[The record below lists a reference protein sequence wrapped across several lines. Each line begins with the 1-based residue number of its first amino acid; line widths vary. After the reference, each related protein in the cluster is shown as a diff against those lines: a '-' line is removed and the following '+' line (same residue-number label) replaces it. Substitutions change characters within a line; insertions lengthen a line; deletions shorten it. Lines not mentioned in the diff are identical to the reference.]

1 MKNDDVE
8 LIQRTL
14 AGDNNAFSILVEKYQ
29 KQVHALA
36 WRKVGDFHI
45 AEDITQDTFLKAY
58 QRLHTLKEPHRF
70 AGWLYVIATRRCL
83 AWFRKKRLWHQTL
96 ENIDTPVTNKDA
108 YSQHI
113 AEEQAKT
120 ADMAQQEVVKKL
132 LATLKESDRTVITLH
147 YFGEMTCEEMSEFL
161 GVSANT
167 IKSRLRRARNRL
179 KKEEPMIREAISN
192 FQISPNLTEN
202 IMQEVTRLKPAAPA
216 GSKPLIPW
224 VIGASSAVLIV
235 LMLGI
240 GSQYLARFQK
250 PYSLDVQSEM
260 TVELIDAPVV
270 QNLEAK
276 PNVRTQ
282 QGKRSDI
289 GGRGDGA
296 GEKSNQALGDQGDYT
311 RWNLPKGAKTRL
323 GKGSIKGISF
333 SPDGTQIAIG
343 SATGVWLYDAHTGA
357 ELALLT
363 DHTSRTDE
371 VAFSPDGKTLVS
383 GMYDGISLWD
393 IDTGK
398 LLKSF
403 RKEESAIKALKIIDD
418 GKTLLCE
425 SYGGSVRLWDVNTDV
440 KKDFY
445 PSSSRGFNGMLRD
458 IIGREVTAS
467 DLYLNSVDNKG
478 IFAVGYENGK
488 IRLEDASNGEHL
500 KTLQGHKDHVSQLA
514 FSPDGTLLVANTPN
528 APLRLWDV
536 NTGES
541 LKILTQNPRFRG
553 ILTFSKNGE
562 TLACQTRDGEIELWD
577 VASKTLRI
585 TLDAKLD
592 FKNQYDSAIHVLAFS
607 PDSKRVVGANRKGE
621 IRVWDVNTGDKLFSF
636 TTGHTQRHGTL
647 AFSPDSSL
655 FAAGQG
661 STIQLWDVPT
671 FTQLS
676 NRIDT
681 DGYTTFVFS
690 PDGNTVTSAKGFTF
704 TQKTYDA
711 FVRES
716 VIGESVIGKLSLWD
730 TRTGDKISEFPV
742 ESHKGETPIL
752 PGQIHNSMYSGG
764 MGHMGNNIVVF
775 SKNGHMLAT
784 ALNSDRATKS
794 SRFTVLLWEV
804 WEDPRRQSQ
813 LTLKGH
819 TDNIIALA
827 FTSNGK
833 TLASGSD
840 DKTIRL
846 WDVSTGTQ
854 MSSLRS
860 GKVRALAFS
869 IDGKILA
876 SIGNSVNIQ
885 LWDTAT
891 GSQLK
896 SLIGQNGNVFVLVFS
911 PDDNILA
918 SGSRDGVIEMWDIS
932 TGRQLESLKGHTYWI
947 DELVFSSDGKTLA
960 SGSSDGAIFIWDVP
974 K

>member
-1 MKNDDVE
+1 
-8 LIQRTL
+8 
-14 AGDNNAFSILVEKYQ
+14 
-29 KQVHALA
+29 
-36 WRKVGDFHI
+36 
-45 AEDITQDTFLKAY
+45 
-58 QRLHTLKEPHRF
+58 
-70 AGWLYVIATRRCL
+70 
-83 AWFRKKRLWHQTL
+83 
-96 ENIDTPVTNKDA
+96 
-108 YSQHI
+108 
-113 AEEQAKT
+113 
-120 ADMAQQEVVKKL
+120 
-132 LATLKESDRTVITLH
+132 
-147 YFGEMTCEEMSEFL
+147 
-161 GVSANT
+161 
-167 IKSRLRRARNRL
+167 
-179 KKEEPMIREAISN
+179 
-192 FQISPNLTEN
+192 
-202 IMQEVTRLKPAAPA
+202 
-216 GSKPLIPW
+216 
-224 VIGASSAVLIV
+224 
-235 LMLGI
+235 
-240 GSQYLARFQK
+240 
-250 PYSLDVQSEM
+250 
-260 TVELIDAPVV
+260 
-270 QNLEAK
+270 
-276 PNVRTQ
+276 
-282 QGKRSDI
+282 
-289 GGRGDGA
+289 
-296 GEKSNQALGDQGDYT
+296 
-311 RWNLPKGAKTRL
+311 
-323 GKGSIKGISF
+323 
-333 SPDGTQIAIG
+333 
-343 SATGVWLYDAHTGA
+343 
-357 ELALLT
+357 
-363 DHTSRTDE
+363 
-371 VAFSPDGKTLVS
+371 
-383 GMYDGISLWD
+383 MYDGISLWD

-403 RKEESAIKALKIIDD
+403 RKEESAIKALKIIDG

-500 KTLQGHKDHVSQLA
+500 KTLQGHKDHVSQLV

-541 LKILTQNPRFRG
+541 LKTLTQNTRFRG
-553 ILTFSKNGE
+553 ILTFSKDGK
-562 TLACQTRDGEIELWD
+562 TLACQTRDYEIELWD

-636 TTGHTQRHGTL
+636 TTGHTGGTGAL
-647 AFSPDSSL
+647 AFSPDSSIL
-655 FAAGQG
+655 AGGQG
-661 STIQLWDVPT
+661 KTIQLWNART
-671 FTQLS
+671 LTQLS

-681 DGYTTFVFS
+681 NGYTAFVFS
-690 PDGNTVTSAKGFTF
+690 PDGNTVTSVKGFTF
-704 TQKTYDA
+704 TKRTRDA
-711 FVRES
+711 FVKES
-716 VIGESVIGKLSLWD
+716 VLGTLSFWD
-730 TRTGDKISEFPV
+730 TRTGSRLTEFPV
-742 ESHKGETPIL
+742 ESHKGEAPEL
-752 PGQIHNSMYSGG
+752 PGKISSSMSTGG
-764 MGHMGNNIVVF
+764 MGNNTVVF

-869 IDGKILA
+869 MDGKILA

-918 SGSRDGVIEMWDIS
+918 SGSRDGVIQLWDIS
-932 TGRQLESLKGHTYWI
+932 TGNKLTDLKGHV
-947 DELVFSSDGKTLA
+947 DRVSALLFSPDGKALV
-960 SGSSDGAIFIWDVP
+960 SGSSEGAIFLWHVP